1 MNMEKNIYGAYDACL
16 MKRLGQAYNGS
27 RVYREAARAEDAL
40 VKQFREGLT
49 EEQQRQLD
57 DCHNAM
63 CYSSS
68 VCEQLAYRQG
78 MRDMIALLYG
88 E

>member
-1 MNMEKNIYGAYDACL
+1 MENTTFRSYDACL
-16 MKRLGQAYNGS
+16 MKRLGHMYNSS
-27 RVYREAARAEDAL
+27 RTYREAVRAEDAL
-40 VKQFREGLT
+40 FQQFRSGLS

-63 CYSSS
+63 CYSAS